1 MRESDKIDDLLVK
14 VMLGEATEMES
25 KLVADWLEQD
35 DANRR
40 YYVQFQ
46 TIWQESRRLMHQ
58 RKIDEDQAWER
69 FKRSVET
76 PKVITHPASLSRSWI
91 RIAAAVL
98 VVLGV
103 ALAYWLNRPTATEF
117 LTLASLD
124 QPLTDTLSDGSI
136 VHLNKH
142 SHLTYTAEF
151 RGKPRRE
158 VELKGEAFF
167 EVAKNPE
174 KPFVIQVSHGT
185 ITVLGTSFNVK
196 NTEKTTEVIVETG
209 LVEVENTVQK
219 MKVGPDE
226 VAIIPSDM
234 VPLIKKKKDDI
245 LYNYYFTG
253 TLVCRDTPLNDIVRK
268 FSEVYNRTII
278 LTNEAIGAKK
288 MNTAFDLSDPLEGHL
303 RLISQTLEIDF
314 YTRNDTLY
322 LK

>member
-103 ALAYWLNRPTATEF
+103 ALAYWLNRPTATEV

-234 VPLIKKKKDDI
+234 APLIKKKKDDI

-288 MNTAFDLSDPLEGHL
+288 
-303 RLISQTLEIDF
+303 
-314 YTRNDTLY
+314 
-322 LK
+322 

>member
-1 MRESDKIDDLLVK
+1 MRDSDKIDDLLVK
-14 VMLGEATEMES
+14 VMLGEATEMEC

-40 YYVQFQ
+40 YYIQFQ

-91 RIAAAVL
+91 RIAAAVV

-103 ALAYWLNRPTATEF
+103 ALVYWLSRPTATEI

-234 VPLIKKKKDDI
+234 APLIKKKKDDI

-268 FSEVYNRTII
+268 FSEVYDRTII
-278 LTNEAIGAKK
+278 LINEAIGAKK
-288 MNTAFDLSDPLEGHL
+288 MNTTFDLSDPLEGHL